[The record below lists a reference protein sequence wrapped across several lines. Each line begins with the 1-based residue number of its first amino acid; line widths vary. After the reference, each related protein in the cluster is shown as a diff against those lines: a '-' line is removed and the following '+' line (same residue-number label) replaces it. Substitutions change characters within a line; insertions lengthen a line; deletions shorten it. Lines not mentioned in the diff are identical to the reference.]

1 MDRHDCLARSTDP
14 TVTIRVAGKL
24 YEGHLSYLEQ
34 LVRSAARCRL
44 WPVLNLSQLEQL
56 DREALLYLM
65 RGEHQAF
72 GIVSCPGF
80 IRQWIEH
87 ERGLAAA

>member
-1 MDRHDCLARSTDP
+1 MDRHDCRARSTDP

-24 YEGHLSYLEQ
+24 YQGHLSYLDQ
-34 LVRSAARCRL
+34 LVYSAGECRL
-44 WPVLNLSQLEQL
+44 WPVLNLSHLEQL

-65 RGEHQAF
+65 RGEQQSF
-72 GIVSCPGF
+72 GIVSCPSF